1 VEGLE
6 AFVEKKT
13 EHSQML
19 EDMTADLEAV
29 TREQQVYADGLGRA
43 AKLAEERRLQEFQR
57 ALEHMGPAE
66 AEAAQKAEQER
77 ALRLQKECDARA
89 AALQTKIERA
99 RARVREK
106 YSRDNWYYSKT

>member
-1 VEGLE
+1 
-6 AFVEKKT
+6 
-13 EHSQML
+13 ML

-66 AEAAQKAEQER
+66 AETAQKAEQER
-77 ALRLQKECDARA
+77 ALRLQKERDARA
-89 AALQTKIERA
+89 VALQTKIEDFLFRQPPPTRRTLA
-99 RARVREK
+99 
-106 YSRDNWYYSKT
+106 S

>member
-1 VEGLE
+1 MEGLE

-66 AEAAQKAEQER
+66 AEAAQQAERER
-77 ALRLQKECDARA
+77 ALRLQKEREARA

-106 YSRDNWYYSKT
+106 YSRDNWYLQ